1 MRNFNQNNRGGN
13 KGDFR
18 QRDFSGRGM
27 DRQMY
32 KTTCSACGNECEVP
46 FQPTGDRPV
55 FCNNCFEKKGSAQ
68 PRRHNDRNSRRS
80 NYSDTK
86 MYSVVCDSCGNK
98 CEVPFQPTS
107 GKPVYCQECFKK
119 SGGSDN
125 KNTEQFKEQFDKLH
139 VKLDQILKA
148 LTSVSPIKEARVETK
163 TPKPKRAA
171 KKRVAKK

>member
-1 MRNFNQNNRGGN
+1 
-13 KGDFR
+13 
-18 QRDFSGRGM
+18 
-27 DRQMY
+27 
-32 KTTCSACGNECEVP
+32 
-46 FQPTGDRPV
+46 
-55 FCNNCFEKKGSAQ
+55 
-68 PRRHNDRNSRRS
+68 
-80 NYSDTK
+80 